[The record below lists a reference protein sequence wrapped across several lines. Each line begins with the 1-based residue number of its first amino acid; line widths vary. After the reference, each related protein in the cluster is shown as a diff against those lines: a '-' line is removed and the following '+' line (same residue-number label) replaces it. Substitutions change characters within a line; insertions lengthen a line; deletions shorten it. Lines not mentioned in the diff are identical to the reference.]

1 MEEGVEKDSLCI
13 TGGAGV
19 GHEFKSPPCKW
30 MLYFGMMWQLEVYGR
45 INILGEPLC
54 SLLVIQLS
62 WALSSEELT

>member
-1 MEEGVEKDSLCI
+1 MEEGVEKDSLCR

-19 GHEFKSPPCKW
+19 GHEFKSPPRKW
-30 MLYFGMMWQLEVYGR
+30 MLYFGMMWQFEVGR